1 MPDLS
6 DDRTP
11 PPGDAAGHPVPDA
24 YDDIDD
30 LLYGD
35 PGADHDGTDGLD
47 SQIQARVRASME
59 DARAQAPNR
68 MAAAAKAVA
77 ILLDE
82 RDGPPDPQV
91 AAPPTAEPLRPAPAP
106 APAPAPSP
114 APVAVAPTPP
124 TAPATLEPPPPAAP
138 AAPVVPTGGP
148 GAAVSSA
155 FAASLKTPAPARP
168 LFELRPLTGGHADP
182 RGENLMVFEER
193 LEHRDRYGRLRQ
205 RVAMRDVLTVSTARR
220 LTGASVTIECR
231 AGTDLTIKG
240 LRTEEADEIR
250 RVVLWAKSE
259 HEASGA
265 GSARTASALP
275 PDDRGGEAL
284 DRAQPLRPTVAPAPF
299 EEAELLGKLI
309 DLHRAGVLDETELA
323 AKTAVVGELAR
334 RAGSGHP
341 DPLGRVPG

>member
-1 MPDLS
+1 MPDLF

-11 PPGDAAGHPVPDA
+11 PPGDTAGHPVDDA
-24 YDDIDD
+24 YPDVDD

-35 PGADHDGTDGLD
+35 PGVDHDESDGLD
-47 SQIQARVRASME
+47 SQIQARLRASME

-82 RDGPPDPQV
+82 RAGDGATNPPG
-91 AAPPTAEPLRPAPAP
+91 AAPPNDEPARPAL
-106 APAPAPSP
+106 
-114 APVAVAPTPP
+114 VAVAPPPDASPAAVDPYPP
-124 TAPATLEPPPPAAP
+124 TASAP
-138 AAPVVPTGGP
+138 VSPVVPTGGP
-148 GAAVSSA
+148 GAAVNSV
-155 FAASLKTPAPARP
+155 FAASLKTPSPARP

-240 LRTEEADEIR
+240 LRAEEADEIR
-250 RVVLWAKSE
+250 RVVLWAKSGHDAAEADPSASKAAASLAEDRPEE
-259 HEASGA
+259 HHH
-265 GSARTASALP
+265 
-275 PDDRGGEAL
+275 
-284 DRAQPLRPTVAPAPF
+284 RAEPGRAVAPAITPAPF

-309 DLHRAGVLDETELA
+309 DLHRAGVIDEVRT
-323 AKTAVVGELAR
+323 GDQDRGGR
-334 RAGSGHP
+334 RTGPTGR
-341 DPLGRVPG
+341 LG